1 LSEAGILF
9 ELALMLLL
17 GKVLGDLV
25 KRLGFS
31 PLIGQIIAGIILGP
45 MLLNAVG
52 VSWEADEL
60 SNIGILFMMFLMGLS
75 VDFEKLM
82 QKNVYKAS
90 FISITGGLLTFLAAM
105 TVTVL
110 LGFELNTAI
119 LVGIAFISTST
130 AIGFMVL
137 NELGDRHS
145 NVFKT
150 IMAVGTT
157 DDIFAMLALALF
169 VTYATTGSG
178 VDVRAA
184 FALFLCVL
192 GFIIFILWFGR
203 SASEKLISW
212 TVSWSGE
219 TSVIAVAII
228 IMFLV
233 AFLGENIKVAAVT
246 GAFLAGTVLARSP
259 FSYKMITPKIGAV
272 SEGLFIPLFFVYT
285 GVRINISQMISST
298 PLDLFIMRIPIDVF
312 LFLGLAMAVIASKY
326 LATYGAAWAMGG
338 YRRDEMHKM
347 GLVMTPMGEYTLVI
361 GQIGLSAPLSG
372 VLTGTREI
380 YSVLALVVLVTSI
393 LGPILLRRAYEGEGE
408 RQVKRAYPI
417 KKSINK

>member
-1 LSEAGILF
+1 LSEASILF
-9 ELALMLLL
+9 ELLLMLLL

-52 VSWEADEL
+52 VIWQLDEL
-60 SNIGILFMMFLMGLS
+60 SNLGILFMMFLMGLS

-82 QKNVYKAS
+82 RKNVYKAS
-90 FISITGGLLTFLAAM
+90 FISICGGLLTFLAA
-105 TVTVL
+105 TAVTML
-110 LGFELNTAI
+110 LGFELNTSI

-137 NELGDRHS
+137 GEIGDKYS

-157 DDIFAMLALALF
+157 DDIFAMLALAIF
-169 VTYATTGSG
+169 VTYVTTGSG
-178 VDVRAA
+178 VDIKAA
-184 FALFLCVL
+184 FVLFLCVL

-203 SASEKLISW
+203 SISEKLISW
-212 TVSWSGE
+212 TVSSSGE
-219 TSVIAVAII
+219 TSVITVALI

-246 GAFLAGTVLARSP
+246 GAFLAGTILARSP
-259 FSYKMITPKIGAV
+259 FSYKIITPKIEAV

-285 GVRINISQMISST
+285 GVRINIDQMIRST
-298 PLDLFIMRIPIDVF
+298 PLDLFIIKIPIDVF
-312 LFLGLAMAVIASKY
+312 LFLGLVMVVMAGKY
-326 LATYGAAWAMGG
+326 VATYGAAWAVGG
-338 YRRDEMHKM
+338 YRHDELHKM
-347 GLVMTPMGEYTLVI
+347 GLAMTPMGEYTLVI
-361 GQIGLSAPLSG
+361 GQLGLIAPLSG
-372 VLTGTREI
+372 ILAGTQQI
-380 YSVLALVVLVTSI
+380 YSVLALVVLITSI
-393 LGPILLRRAYEGEGE
+393 LTPILLRRAYEGT
-408 RQVKRAYPI
+408 
-417 KKSINK
+417 